1 MMRKPQTRIR
11 RNRFA
16 YVLCS
21 LLFISLF
28 GACHSPKTAR
38 QKEAFFTWEDSY
50 HRPIELKEAPQR
62 IVSISPAIT
71 EVMFLVGA
79 QEKLVGISDFCK
91 YPPET
96 EKITKVGGMH
106 NINFEVLLS
115 LHPDVV
121 LIGSMVSQKDVDA
134 IEQMGIP
141 VVCIVEESSL
151 EGMSEMM
158 EVIGR
163 ITQCEEKGNAEAAQW
178 REKIAERKTHAPAPE
193 NRKCVYYVVGFGDG
207 GDFTAPKN
215 THIQEIIELAGAR
228 NAGDSLTGWN
238 ISREYLFKVDP
249 DIILVRRED
258 SAAFVSRHP
267 YTQLNAVKGGS
278 VYGIES
284 GWIDV
289 VSLRNMNAVDYIA
302 EICGNR

>member
-28 GACHSPKTAR
+28 GTCHSPKTAR

-50 HRPIELKEAPQR
+50 HRSIELKEAPQR

-79 QEKLVGISDFCK
+79 QDKLVGISDFCK
-91 YPPET
+91 FPPET

-178 REKIAERKTHAPAPE
+178 REKIAERKTHAPSPE